1 MAGAFYRAGALVFGG
16 GHVVLPLL
24 KQAVVD
30 PGWTD
35 KGTFLAGYGAAQAVP
50 GPLYS
55 IAAFLGGRLHGDQG
69 GLLGATV
76 SLLAIVLPGFLLVSG
91 VLPFW
96 QTLSARD
103 GTARMLAGVNAV
115 VVGLLAAALYDPLW
129 VSAVHDPKDFATA
142 LIAFVLLVG
151 ARWPSWAAVLWC
163 VLSTQI
169 QVAWQ

>member
-1 MAGAFYRAGALVFGG
+1 MATT
-16 GHVVLPLL
+16 L
-24 KQAVVD
+24 KQARS
-30 PGWTD
+30 GSNCLLLRTI
-35 KGTFLAGYGAAQAVP
+35 KTTLLATNGRRG
-50 GPLYS
+50 LYS

-129 VSAVHDPKDFATA
+129 VSAVHDSKDFATA